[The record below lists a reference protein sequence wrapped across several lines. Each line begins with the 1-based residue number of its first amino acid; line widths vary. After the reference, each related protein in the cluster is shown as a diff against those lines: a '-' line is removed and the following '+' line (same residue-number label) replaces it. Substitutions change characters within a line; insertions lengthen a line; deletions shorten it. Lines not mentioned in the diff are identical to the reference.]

1 MAVRELPRV
10 KMKTYT
16 VADVWAME
24 CDPTNEGRSF
34 YLIDGALHE
43 EPMTNRIHAR
53 IATKFSR
60 YMDTYAEATGLGEV
74 HVEASY
80 CLTGAIETFLQPDV
94 SYINYAR
101 LNDFSLDSCIP
112 AMPDIAVE
120 IKSPSNSL
128 RQLRRKARSY
138 LQHGASLV
146 WLVLPERAAVELWQ
160 LSDAGQMQHRLI
172 ERAGE
177 LDGGAAL
184 PGFVLELSL
193 LFPQENNGENHAG

>member
-16 VADVWAME
+16 VADVWALE
-24 CDPTNEGRSF
+24 CDPANEGRSF

-43 EPMTNRIHAR
+43 EPMPNWTHSKLAAL
-53 IATKFSR
+53 IAHLLLLYVRPRKLGSVNVEFSSHPPGSR
-60 YMDTYAEATGLGEV
+60 DTLLV
-74 HVEASY
+74 
-80 CLTGAIETFLQPDV
+80 PDV
-94 SYINYAR
+94 AFTRSDRVPVPKPKGYAP
-101 LNDFSLDSCIP
+101 LF
-112 AMPDIAVE
+112 PDIAVE

-128 RQLRRKARSY
+128 RQLRRKARTY
-138 LQHGASLV
+138 LQHGTTLV
-146 WLVLPERAAVELWQ
+146 WLVLPEQAAVELWQ

-177 LDGGAAL
+177 LNGGAAL

-193 LFPQENNGENHAG
+193 LFPPASEHGG